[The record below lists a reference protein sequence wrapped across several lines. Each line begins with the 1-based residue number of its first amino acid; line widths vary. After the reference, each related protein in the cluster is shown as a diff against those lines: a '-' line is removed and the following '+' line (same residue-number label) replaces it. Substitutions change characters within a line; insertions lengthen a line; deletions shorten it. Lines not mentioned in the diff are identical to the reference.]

1 MEKIQL
7 TGNGEKL
14 SHKPNIRETSS
25 QQMVLLSL
33 TQTIYSKSTE

>member
-7 TGNGEKL
+7 TENQEKL
-14 SHKPNIRETSS
+14 FHKPNIRKTSS

-33 TQTIYSKSTE
+33 TQTIYSKSID